1 METSKKNIYEVKEM
15 LLKSP
20 IRERLTHE
28 VVIPYKD
35 MIVKQLEKPIKGIK
49 SLEKNK
55 DKQLKMVIVG
65 EVKCGKSSLVNAL
78 IGNEV
83 SEVDV
88 LEATSNII
96 EVIYGSDSYTKK
108 NDYITKIGLNI
119 DYLKKIN
126 IVDTPGLKSITI
138 KNEQKTMNYIQNADL
153 ILFVM
158 DATHLGQEDI
168 VDALDIICE
177 YKKPI
182 VGVINK
188 CDLLNGNK
196 KETLEYIKQEYGIYM
211 DEFFMIS
218 SYLEYQEK
226 MSNKAKAKSTDLII
240 SNYSDLRENFKNL
253 NKYIQ
258 SVCENCD
265 EIKQKSIKSSLQGII
280 HKDTISHY
288 EYLKSLSIFIDE
300 MNNYEKDLQNKFDY
314 IYSKMNFEIDDW
326 CNRIFLND
334 EIKKI
339 KDNIENTKV
348 YISEKYINDLVNK
361 KKVEFDN
368 IFFKE
373 WSECIKEISD
383 KMDDDIK
390 KYVNDITY
398 KNEFLDETEFKVDSE
413 KTNINDMLTVVG
425 SGAVLG
431 ATSGGI
437 ISLYSAAIG
446 SSATSM
452 TIGSAMAAYC
462 PPLLIAGTISGALG
476 KVIYD
481 KVQCD
486 KQNKD
491 ILKDIDEFIQQIKYK
506 VSEKLKD
513 GYNNC
518 SKEIT
523 FTTLEILKNING
535 MSMSKYE
542 MEVLVKEVEEYIKT
556 LKYIINKE

>member
-1 METSKKNIYEVKEM
+1 METSKRNIYEVKEM

-55 DKQLKMVIVG
+55 DKQLKMVVVG

-96 EVIYGSDSYTKK
+96 EVVYGSDSYTKK

-196 KETLEYIKQEYGIYM
+196 EETLEYIKQEYGIYM

-253 NKYIQ
+253 NNYIQ

-265 EIKQKSIKSSLQGII
+265 DIKQKSIKSSLQGII

-361 KKVEFDN
+361 KKAEFDN

-518 SKEIT
+518 SKEII

-542 MEVLVKEVEEYIKT
+542 MEVLVKEVDEYIKT

>member
-1 METSKKNIYEVKEM
+1 
-15 LLKSP
+15 
-20 IRERLTHE
+20 
-28 VVIPYKD
+28 
-35 MIVKQLEKPIKGIK
+35 
-49 SLEKNK
+49 
-55 DKQLKMVIVG
+55 MVRVG

-96 EVIYGSDSYTKK
+96 EVVYGNDSYTKK

-126 IVDTPGLKSITI
+126 IVDTPGLRSITI

-168 VDALDIICE
+168 VEALDIICE

-188 CDLLNGNK
+188 CDLLNDNK
-196 KETLEYIKQEYGIYM
+196 EETLEYIKQEYGIYM

-240 SNYSDLRENFKNL
+240 SNYTDLRDNFKNL

-258 SVCENCD
+258 SVCENCN

-300 MNNYEKDLQNKFDY
+300 MNKYEKELQNKVDY

-326 CNRIFLND
+326 CNRIFFND

-339 KDNIENTKV
+339 KDNIESTKI

-390 KYVNDITY
+390 KYVNEITY
-398 KNEFLDETEFKVDSE
+398 KNEFLDEAEFKVDSE

-491 ILKDIDEFIQQIKYK
+491 ILKDIDEFIQQTKYK

-542 MEVLVKEVEEYIKT
+542 MEVLVKEVEDYIKNI
-556 LKYIINKE
+556 KIYHK

>member
-1 METSKKNIYEVKEM
+1 
-15 LLKSP
+15 
-20 IRERLTHE
+20 
-28 VVIPYKD
+28 
-35 MIVKQLEKPIKGIK
+35 
-49 SLEKNK
+49 
-55 DKQLKMVIVG
+55 
-65 EVKCGKSSLVNAL
+65 
-78 IGNEV
+78 
-83 SEVDV
+83 
-88 LEATSNII
+88 
-96 EVIYGSDSYTKK
+96 
-108 NDYITKIGLNI
+108 
-119 DYLKKIN
+119 
-126 IVDTPGLKSITI
+126 
-138 KNEQKTMNYIQNADL
+138 
-153 ILFVM
+153 
-158 DATHLGQEDI
+158 
-168 VDALDIICE
+168 
-177 YKKPI
+177 
-182 VGVINK
+182 
-188 CDLLNGNK
+188 
-196 KETLEYIKQEYGIYM
+196 
-211 DEFFMIS
+211 
-218 SYLEYQEK
+218 
-226 MSNKAKAKSTDLII
+226 
-240 SNYSDLRENFKNL
+240 
-253 NKYIQ
+253 
-258 SVCENCD
+258 
-265 EIKQKSIKSSLQGII
+265 
-280 HKDTISHY
+280 
-288 EYLKSLSIFIDE
+288 
-300 MNNYEKDLQNKFDY
+300 
-314 IYSKMNFEIDDW
+314 MNFEIDDW
-326 CNRIFLND
+326 CNRIFFND

-518 SKEIT
+518 SKEII

-542 MEVLVKEVEEYIKT
+542 MEVLVKEVDEYIKT